1 VRRSAALVF
10 LFLLALSAC
19 AGDPEPEKTTGS
31 ATPVALP
38 SGVPEGA
45 VEAEVVADGEVDTVW
60 ARIGGKGDG
69 LEITIARL
77 VPPARGA
84 CWDAEAKAFA
94 NQELP
99 VGSTIYLLPGG
110 PDDQR
115 YVYQAD
121 GAFYNEKALRLGFA
135 KLAQPLPDDRFAV
148 EFAASEKAAQDAGAG
163 VWACADAPAVSP
175 APPAPPAPR
184 PPGAPAPAPRP
195 PAPAPAPA
203 PAPPNPPGIPVGRT
217 VALGDV
223 FLMRVGEAVG
233 IQGQNLTV
241 SYTQVME
248 DSRCPPG
255 VQCIQAGNGKILVT
269 MHKEGSNSAAF
280 ELNTTDGP
288 KSGRYLNYT
297 VTLVEMNWET
307 TPTVRFRVS

>member
-1 VRRSAALVF
+1 MFVCLLV
-10 LFLLALSAC
+10 LTAC
-19 AGDPEPEKTTGS
+19 AGDPEPDKTTS
-31 ATPVALP
+31 SSTPAALP

-45 VEAEVVADGEVDTVW
+45 VEAEVMADGEIDTVW

-69 LEITIARL
+69 LRITIAGL
-77 VPPARGA
+77 VPPARGG

-99 VGSTIYLLPGG
+99 VGSTILLLPAGQ
-110 PDDQR
+110 DDQR
-115 YVYQAD
+115 YVYKAD
-121 GAFYNEKALRLGFA
+121 GAFYNDKALRLGHA
-135 KLAQPLPDDRFAV
+135 KLTQPLPDDRFAG
-148 EFAASEKAAQDAGAG
+148 ELAAAEKAAQDAGAG
-163 VWACADAPAVSP
+163 VWTCAATPAASP
-175 APPAPPAPR
+175 APPPPPAPR
-184 PPGAPAPAPRP
+184 PPGPPAPAPRP
-195 PAPAPAPA
+195 PAPAPAPV
-203 PAPPNPPGIPVGRT
+203 PANPPGVPVGRT
-217 VALGDV
+217 VSLGDI
-223 FLMRVGEAVG
+223 FLMHVGEAAG
-233 IQGQNLTV
+233 IQGQGLTV

>member
-1 VRRSAALVF
+1 MRRSAALVF
-10 LFLLALSAC
+10 LFLLVLTAC
-19 AGDPEPEKTTGS
+19 AGDPEPKKTTS
-31 ATPVALP
+31 SSTPAALP
-38 SGVPEGA
+38 SGVPEEA

-69 LEITIARL
+69 LEITIAGL

-94 NQELP
+94 GQELA
-99 VGSTIYLLPGG
+99 VGSTIYLVPGG

-115 YVYQAD
+115 YVYKAD
-121 GAFYNEKALRLGFA
+121 GTFYNEAALRLGFA
-135 KLAQPLPDDRFAV
+135 TLAQPLPDDRFAG
-148 EFAASEKAAQDAGAG
+148 EFAAAQKAAQDAGAG
-163 VWACADAPAVSP
+163 VWACAAAPAVSP
-175 APPAPPAPR
+175 APSPPPAPR
-184 PPGAPAPAPRP
+184 PPAPPAPAPRP
-195 PAPAPAPA
+195 PAPAPAPV
-203 PAPPNPPGIPVGRT
+203 PPNPPGVPVGRT

-233 IQGQNLTV
+233 IQGQGLTV

-248 DSRCPPG
+248 DTRCPPG
-255 VQCIQAGNGKILVT
+255 VQCIQAGNGKVLVT

-288 KSGRYLNYT
+288 RTGRYLNYT

-307 TPTVRFRVS
+307 TPTVRFSVG